1 MMRRSFILVVA
12 CSLAGLAAAPRN
24 GTETNDSKTTAGEG
38 TPSQDEVRALAD
50 RAIASQHQDDA
61 AINGYERIE
70 RHVVR
75 TSATADRVTEDK
87 TYRVVPAGWGTL
99 KLLIKDGGKP
109 VSQDEYLRQLSV
121 WEQVLEVTVNPNDPR
136 TKADH
141 EKWQKR
147 MKDRA
152 DLVDAAR
159 QTYHA
164 TWLGR
169 ETRDGRVYAKLLLQ
183 PKPGFQPRSRSAE
196 ILTHARATI
205 WIDEASS
212 QLAGGSAE
220 IIKDISFGG
229 GILGKIYRGGHFEMQ
244 QAEIAPDVWFPRR
257 YQYDFVGRKFLF
269 GFEVHEYT
277 EVSHYRRLGT
287 PQEALALVRRELQ
300 SGQGIPGDP

>member
-1 MMRRSFILVVA
+1 MRRLFILVVA
-12 CSLAGLAAAPRN
+12 CSLAGLAAGPRN
-24 GTETNDSKTTAGEG
+24 GTQTRSNTSSQER
-38 TPSQDEVRALAD
+38 TPTLDEVRAMAD
-50 RAIASQHQDDA
+50 RAIAAQHQDDA

-75 TSATADRVTEDK
+75 TSATADRATEDK
-87 TYRVVPAGWGTL
+87 TYRVVPTGSGTL

-109 VSQDEYLRQLSV
+109 VSRDEYLRQLRV
-121 WEQVLEVTVNPNDPR
+121 WEQVLEVTVNANDPR
-136 TKADH
+136 AKADQ

-152 DLVDAAR
+152 DLVDTAR
-159 QTYHA
+159 QAYHA

-169 ETRDGRVYAKLLLQ
+169 ETRDGRVCAKLLLE
-183 PKPGFQPRSRSAE
+183 PKPEFQPRSRSAE
-196 ILTHARATI
+196 ILTHARAAI
-205 WIDEASS
+205 WIDEASG
-212 QLAGGSAE
+212 QLARGDAE
-220 IIKDISFGG
+220 ITKDISFGG

-244 QAEIAPDVWFPRR
+244 QAEIAPDVWFPTR

>member
-1 MMRRSFILVVA
+1 MRRLLTLVVV
-12 CSLAGLAAAPRN
+12 CSLACLAAEPRN
-24 GTETNDSKTTAGEG
+24 GTETRGLNTSSQER
-38 TPSQDEVRALAD
+38 TPTLDEVRTMAD
-50 RAIASQHQDDA
+50 RAITAQHQDDA

-87 TYRVVPAGWGTL
+87 TYRVVPTGSGTL
-99 KLLIKDGGKP
+99 KVLIKDGGKP
-109 VSQDEYLRQLSV
+109 VSQDEYLRQLRA
-121 WEQVLEVTVNPNDPR
+121 WEQVLEVAANPKDPR
-136 TKADH
+136 ARADQ

-147 MKDRA
+147 TKDRE

-159 QTYHA
+159 QAYHA

-169 ETRDGRVYAKLLLQ
+169 ETHDGHVCAKLLLE
-183 PKPGFQPRSRSAE
+183 PKPEFQPRSRSAE
-196 ILTHARATI
+196 MLMHARATI
-205 WIDEASS
+205 WIDEASG
-212 QLAGGSAE
+212 QLARGNAE

-229 GILGKIYRGGHFEMQ
+229 GILGKIYRGGGLDMQ
-244 QAEIAPDVWFPRR
+244 QAEIAPGVWFPTR

-277 EVSHYRRLGT
+277 EISHYRWLGT

-300 SGQGIPGDP
+300 SGQGVPGDP